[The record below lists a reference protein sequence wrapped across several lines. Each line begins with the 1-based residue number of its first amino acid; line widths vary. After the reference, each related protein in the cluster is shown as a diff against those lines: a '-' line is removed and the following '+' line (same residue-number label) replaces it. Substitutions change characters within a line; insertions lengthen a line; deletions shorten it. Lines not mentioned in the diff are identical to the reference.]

1 MRILPQ
7 HLAPRLVLALT
18 FLVAVIEIVFAVV
31 NVRTQ
36 RRQLLDGMIRGTDQ
50 LSRSITSATWH
61 AMLADR
67 RQDVYLTLATIARE
81 PGIRSIRIFNK
92 EGRITYSTN
101 PGDPKVV
108 DKNAEACFLCHSRE
122 QPHVRLDVTSRARI
136 YRGRDGGR
144 RMGMVT
150 PIYNEPS
157 CSTAACHAHPE
168 SKSVLGVLDI
178 SMDLATVDSEVV
190 KLEFGAIAT
199 TLTQVILLAV
209 LIVLLTRRLV
219 GEPIRKMTAATRA
232 MQADAL
238 GEPLDVQTPAELRLL
253 AQSFNE
259 MRERLRV
266 ALDDLNQL
274 AHDLERRVEE
284 RSRQL
289 SAARDKLVSSA
300 RLASLG
306 QLSASVAHEI
316 NNPISGV
323 LNLSMLLQRILRED
337 GIPPGRVAE
346 FKRYLSQISEESAR
360 VGRIVK
366 DLLAFARVP
375 NSRRTEVNL
384 NALVRKTM
392 PLVEH
397 KLAVANVRTE
407 LELSPDVPTLV
418 CDGSQVQQVLINL
431 VMNATE
437 AMHGGGVVRV
447 CTRLDHEAQRA
458 ELAVAD
464 SGAGIPHEQLPRIF
478 DPFFTTKEEG
488 KGVGLGLWVVYGIV
502 ENHGGTIDV
511 HSEIGKGTTF
521 VVRLPLQPPE
531 TDEEAHAPPGATAIA
546 PPSITAGEPATPQ
559 LPEDSR

>member
-18 FLVAVIEIVFAVV
+18 VLVAVVEIAFAIV

-36 RRQLLDGMIRGTDQ
+36 RRQLLDGMVQGTDQ
-50 LSRSITSATWH
+50 LSRSIASATWH

-67 RQDVYLTLATIARE
+67 RPDVYQTLATIGRE
-81 PGIRSIRIFNK
+81 PGIESIRIFNK
-92 EGRITYSTN
+92 EGRITYTTD
-101 PGDPKVV
+101 PRDPKVV
-108 DKNAEACFLCHSRE
+108 DKNAEACFLCHARE

-136 YRGRDGGR
+136 YRAPDGGR

-178 SMDLATVDSEVV
+178 SMSLAKVDSEVV
-190 KLEFGAIAT
+190 KLELGAIAT
-199 TLTQVILLAV
+199 TLTQVILLAL
-209 LIVLLTRRLV
+209 LIVLLTRRFV

-232 MQADAL
+232 IQANSL
-238 GEPLDVQTPAELRLL
+238 GEPLDVQTPEELRLL
-253 AQSFNE
+253 AESFNE
-259 MRERLRV
+259 MRERLRI
-266 ALDDLNQL
+266 ALNDLNQL
-274 AHDLERRVEE
+274 AYDLERRVEE
-284 RSRQL
+284 RSQQL

-337 GIPPGRVAE
+337 GIPPGRVDE
-346 FKRYLSQISEESAR
+346 FQRYLKQISEESAR

-375 NSRRTEVNL
+375 SSQRAEVNL

-392 PLVEH
+392 PLVAH
-397 KLAVANVRTE
+397 KLASANVRAE
-407 LELSPDVPTLV
+407 LDLSGDVPILV
-418 CDGSQVQQVLINL
+418 CDGSQIQQVLINL

-437 AMHGGGVVRV
+437 AMHGGGIVQV
-447 CTRLDHEAQRA
+447 CTRLDANTERA
-458 ELAVAD
+458 ELQVAD
-464 SGAGIPHEQLPRIF
+464 SGAGIPQEQIAQIF

-521 VVRLPLQPPE
+521 VVRLPLRPPE
-531 TDEEAHAPPGATAIA
+531 GDGQPSALAAPGVTQA
-546 PPSITAGEPATPQ
+546 PTTPSATPLEQ
-559 LPEDSR
+559 PQQEGSP